1 MSTFGITVSRHGEL
15 LDFGGLGI
23 VKASMKPSTKATYSL
38 ANRAYYIEGQ
48 CFRTSP
54 MYAEGDYFTRK
65 SDGKRYFVS
74 TVQAEPCA
82 DDLAYLYGIQCNA
95 EVDLLREKFF
105 IDHEGNRKRDFVAV
119 HENIYC
125 YRDFVDRSAKQTND
139 GTIPQEII
147 TLIIPHRYGISAGD
161 RIEMKFNCNGEYAP
175 SRFKVESVGTALV
188 SLDGASGVDTAQ
200 LSIDTRNK

>member
-15 LDFGGLGI
+15 LDFGGMGI
-23 VKASMKPSTKATYSL
+23 VKASIKPSTKATYSL
-38 ANRAYYIEGQ
+38 ANRAYYVEGQ

-54 MYAEGDYFTRK
+54 MFAEGDYFVRK
-65 SDGKRYFVS
+65 SDGMKYFVS
-74 TVQAEPCA
+74 TVQTEPCA
-82 DDLAYLYGIQCNA
+82 DDLVYLYAIQCNA
-95 EVDLLREKFF
+95 EVSLLREKAY
-105 IDHEGNRKRDFVAV
+105 IDEYGDRKREFIAV
-119 HENIYC
+119 HENISC
-125 YRDFVDRSAKQTND
+125 YRDFVDRSAKTTND

-161 RIEMKFNCNGEYAP
+161 RIEMKFNCGGEYD
-175 SRFKVESVGTALV
+175 SERFKVESVGTALV